1 MYNDLT
7 GLKLRPV
14 FFFFQLTVGH
24 LIDKYLLFKKDR
36 VLRSINIPFSE
47 K

>member
-7 GLKLRPV
+7 GLKLKL
-14 FFFFQLTVGH
+14 FFQLTVGH